1 MAAITRADVATLIQE
16 EYSNDLL
23 TTAAET
29 STVLQAFPTV
39 NMGTRLTHLPVLAT
53 LPEAGWV
60 TEAADASGVKPTAA
74 VTWADKTLVAEE
86 VAVIIPVHEDVV
98 ADATVDI
105 LQEITNAAGTAI
117 ARKLDQA
124 VLFGTDKPA
133 TWTSLDL
140 LAAAVAA
147 SQTVPVVDGAA
158 NASDLWGAINQ
169 AAGQVAQ
176 AGFNPETLITGLVLR
191 FQLANL
197 RDANGSPVFREDSLS
212 GFDTYFN
219 RNGAWEPDE
228 AVAFVVDP
236 SRVRIG
242 VRQDITVKFLDQA
255 TVGGI
260 NLAER
265 DHIALRFKARYAY
278 VLGTQVTPAS
288 GGVAKTPVSA
298 VTPAVVTP

>member
-1 MAAITRADVATLIQE
+1 MAQINRGDVATLIQE

-23 TTAAET
+23 TAAAAS
-29 STVLQAFPTV
+29 STVLAAFPTV
-39 NMGTRLTHLPVLAT
+39 NMGTKLTHLPVLAT

-60 TEAADASGVKPTAA
+60 TEAADATGVKPTST

-105 LQEITNAAGTAI
+105 LGEIANAAGTAI
-117 ARKLDQA
+117 ARKLDEA
-124 VLFGTDKPA
+124 VLFGIDKPA

-147 SQTVPVVDGAA
+147 GQTENVVDGAA
-158 NASDLWGAINQ
+158 NALDLWGAINTV
-169 AAGQVAQ
+169 AGEVAQ
-176 AGFNPETLITGLVLR
+176 AGFNPSTLITGLVLR

-197 RDANGSPVFREDSLS
+197 RDADGRPVFSENALS
-212 GFDTYFN
+212 GYDTYFN
-219 RNGAWEPDE
+219 NNGAWQADE
-228 AVAFVVDP
+228 ALAFVVDP

-242 VRQDITVKFLDQA
+242 VRQDVTVKFLDQA
-255 TVGGI
+255 TVGGV

-265 DHIALRFKARYAY
+265 DMVALRFKARYAY
-278 VLGTQVTPAS
+278 VLGS
-288 GGVAKTPVSA
+288 GTTPVGLNGTPVGA
-298 VTPAVVTP
+298 VLPAAPVIP